1 MSAGGTPLPTE
12 GRLSGRV
19 DHEPSEARP
28 AAARSALLLRSLRQT
43 SRLEPFRPH
52 RRTSR
57 TLAWAKYLGGVTEV
71 MARADANGTASAGW
85 VALTQRIRSRE
96 HTSEVQS
103 R

>member
-19 DHEPSEARP
+19 DHEPSQARP
-28 AAARSALLLRSLRQT
+28 APARSALLLRSLRQT

-57 TLAWAKYLGGVTEV
+57 TLASIEDRQGEAQ
-71 MARADANGTASAGW
+71 ARSTRLNSSHANISYAVFCLKKKKT
-85 VALTQRIRSRE
+85 IRL
-96 HTSEVQS
+96 HPFP
-103 R
+103 